1 MLWILWRHNVLEPQ
15 LVTIRLIIL
24 FHHKRIYIGS
34 RYVRL
39 RVVLYL
45 EYILNYLKLMRKF
58 LKRLNPL
65 GVHPI
70 IGLLD
75 SEGVTWCRLR
85 WELQESAALL
95 SRLTRHVTAYLNPKD
110 CLDWFNKL
118 KPTPFFYIRLVVAE
132 KGHF

>member
-1 MLWILWRHNVLEPQ
+1 MKQYHERNEQ
-15 LVTIRLIIL
+15 
-24 FHHKRIYIGS
+24 
-34 RYVRL
+34 RYA
-39 RVVLYL
+39 
-45 EYILNYLKLMRKF
+45 EIEMRKL
-58 LKRLNPL
+58 LKRLSPL

-70 IGLLD
+70 RGLLD

-118 KPTPFFYIRLVVAE
+118 KPTPFLY
-132 KGHF
+132 